1 MSSDSVTGRR
11 DQVLSDGPFQR
22 IIAATDFS
30 QTAGLALDY
39 AHGLAKQ
46 FQAKLYL
53 VHVVPKELYFVPPE
67 SSGNTI
73 AQAKRYAQQQLQKLA
88 VSAGLG
94 DVAHQE
100 ILSEGPVWPA
110 LQDILQS
117 EQIDLVVVGTHGR
130 TPNKKLALGSVAEE
144 IFRMADGAVLTVG
157 RQTKVA
163 KGATAEFRKLLYAT
177 NFKPHAERASSAA
190 YFLEREHAAHLS
202 VLHVVE
208 DADEGSPVG
217 NTILRDFLVNRMR
230 KTMPAACLNRCE
242 PDFLIRFG
250 EPGTEILQTATE
262 CGAHLIILGLRS
274 AEKLAG
280 YLPSAV
286 AYRIACQAPCPVL
299 TLRR

>member
-1 MSSDSVTGRR
+1 MFSDSVTGRS
-11 DQVLSDGPFQR
+11 DQNRPGGPFRR
-22 IIAATDFS
+22 ILAATDFS
-30 QTAGLALDY
+30 QTAGLALGY
-39 AHGLAKQ
+39 AHALAMQ

-53 VHVVPKELYFVPPE
+53 VHVVPKEMYFAPPE
-67 SSGNTI
+67 SSSDTI
-73 AQAKRYAQQQLQKLA
+73 AKAKQYAQQELQKLA
-88 VSAGLG
+88 YAAGLS

-100 ILSEGPVWPA
+100 ILGEGSVWPA
-110 LQDILQS
+110 LQNIIET
-117 EQIDLVVVGTHGR
+117 EQIEVVVVGTHGR
-130 TPNKKLALGSVAEE
+130 TSNKKYALGSVAEE
-144 IFRMADGAVLTVG
+144 IFRMADCAVLTVG
-157 RQTKVA
+157 RQAKVA
-163 KGATAEFRKLLYAT
+163 KGATAEFRELLYAT

-208 DADEGSPVG
+208 DANEGSPVG
-217 NTILRDFLVNRMR
+217 NTILRDFLLKRMR

-250 EPGTEILQTATE
+250 EPGQEILQTATE
-262 CGAHLIILGLRS
+262 CGANLIVLGLRNAKKS
-274 AEKLAG
+274 AG